1 MVFRLG
7 CIYNNC
13 RGLHPF
19 YIENKNFLLTKPSPT
34 LPLPLHPRTQG
45 ALADTDR
52 GAPFVPAQPPLYR
65 HNPYC
70 SLFQG
75 LCFNFVFF
83 SRSNHAIAIL
93 IMLQFSFLSFSVMGL
108 HALISFLLMAVSDQQ
123 KVRALRVLRPIS
135 GHNLFSLKR

>member
-1 MVFRLG
+1 LVAPITIVEDCTLF
-7 CIYNNC
+7 IYKT
-13 RGLHPF
+13 
-19 YIENKNFLLTKPSPT
+19 KNFLLTKPSPT

-45 ALADTDR
+45 ALANADR
-52 GAPFVPAQPPLYR
+52 GAPFVPAQPPLSLGEKQSPLYR

-108 HALISFLLMAVSDQQ
+108 HALIFFSFDGCFRST
-123 KVRALRVLRPIS
+123 KS
-135 GHNLFSLKR
+135 ECFKSSLTHIWA